1 MARRVPAPLILT
13 LAFLVFLIGLLLV
26 GSLLVR
32 SILTESFADA
42 EQTRAARIVAA
53 DAMRAQLDE
62 ETGVRGYAATRD
74 PILLAPYYEGMA
86 SLPRLLRR
94 VRAAVETLRV
104 REAVPLVDDAA
115 DTNRRWLARVATP
128 LRAGKKRGH
137 VLQLRG
143 KILIDRFRIDMG
155 AIDRLLAQDARLGDA
170 RAERAIAWA
179 NVFALGA
186 VLAVAVAS
194 AIFTIQQY
202 RLGTRLEQERAES
215 EQQRRRSAAMRAA
228 FEAEK
233 RIADTLQEAFAQRV
247 LPELPAVRFSAT
259 YVPATEEAKIGGD
272 WYDALQL
279 SQDRVL
285 LSIGDVAGHGI
296 EAAVAMNKARQ
307 MVTSC
312 GLVDPTP
319 GSILECVNAELIAD
333 GSPMITAIAG
343 VIDARTFE
351 FAYAGAG
358 HPAPVLLEPGR
369 RARFLQVGSMP
380 LGIDAGAAYPTHRV
394 KIVPGAML
402 VLYTDGA
409 IEHSRNVLEGE
420 TLLLE
425 AVEAAAKNR
434 ADDPA
439 KAIRDGIF
447 SRHRVSD
454 DVAILT
460 ICFVEP
466 VATAGAPNA
475 AALRRT
481 A

>member
-13 LAFLVFLIGLLLV
+13 LVFLVFLIGLLLV

-32 SILTESFADA
+32 AILTESFADA
-42 EQTRAARIVAA
+42 EQTRTARILAA
-53 DAMRAQLDE
+53 DALRGQLDE

-74 PILLAPYYEGMA
+74 PILLAPYYEGLA
-86 SLPRLLRR
+86 NLPRLLQR
-94 VRAAVETLRV
+94 VRSAVEALRL
-104 REAVPLVDDAA
+104 REAVPLVDDATN
-115 DTNRRWLARVATP
+115 TNRRWLAHVAKP
-128 LRAGKKRGH
+128 LRAGKKQRH
-137 VLQLRG
+137 LIELRG
-143 KILIDRFRIDMG
+143 KILVDRFRIDMG
-155 AIDRLLAQDARLGDA
+155 AIDRLLARSARLGDA
-170 RAERAIAWA
+170 RAEHAIAWA

-186 VLAVAVAS
+186 VLAVAAAS

-202 RLGTRLEQERAES
+202 RLGARLEQERAES
-215 EQQRRRSAAMRAA
+215 EQQRRQSAAMRAA

-247 LPELPAVRFSAT
+247 LPELPGVRLRAT

-272 WYDALQL
+272 WYDAMQL

-285 LSIGDVAGHGI
+285 LAIGDVAGHGI

-307 MVTSC
+307 MVTAC
-312 GLVDPTP
+312 ALVDPTP
-319 GSILECVNAELIAD
+319 GRILECVNAELIAD

-358 HPAPVLLEPGR
+358 HPAPVLLEPGSH
-369 RARFLQVGSMP
+369 ARFLEVGSLP
-380 LGIDAGAAYPTHRV
+380 LGIDARAAYPTYRV
-394 KIVPGAML
+394 KSVPGAML

-409 IEHSRNVLEGE
+409 IEHSRDVLEGE

-425 AVEAAAKNR
+425 AVESAAENR
-434 ADDPA
+434 AGDPA
-439 KAIRDGIF
+439 KTIRDNIF
-447 SRHRVSD
+447 SRNRVSD